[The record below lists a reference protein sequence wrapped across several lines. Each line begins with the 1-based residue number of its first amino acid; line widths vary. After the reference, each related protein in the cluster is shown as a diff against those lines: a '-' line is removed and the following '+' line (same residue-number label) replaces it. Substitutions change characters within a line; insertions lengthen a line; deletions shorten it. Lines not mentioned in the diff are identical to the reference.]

1 MEESNPSELSITG
14 LETADH
20 TVPADVLL
28 RTLDHLQ
35 RIVFLIAAAEEKR
48 SIGDRLAWSQ
58 EFRRRNSLRCGVPK
72 ESSYAIPLSFARSG
86 SLFERSG
93 EPTPLDRSLGI
104 LQSAARGAWEEL
116 QRAIPNHK
124 YFSRVMNELEAMLPR
139 PGDRWKLALK
149 TGGQTVEV
157 DSRTYRAVRDF
168 ISPDVAED
176 AVMTVTGDLVRVDIP
191 ARKVVIRYQPT
202 GREIPCHCEES
213 AMERVLEN
221 WSEPIQVSGRYT
233 VDSKGHPVR
242 LTNVTRVSPV
252 DLSPMTFDQVDWLG
266 RRIIINPPLMLEP
279 SMDEDSGQ
287 LYLLVD
293 DELGIHVFART
304 REEVADELAEQVLF
318 QWDTY
323 ALESPENLSQG
334 AKRLRQ
340 GLLARMREDGLAT

>member
-1 MEESNPSELSITG
+1 
-14 LETADH
+14 
-20 TVPADVLL
+20 
-28 RTLDHLQ
+28 
-35 RIVFLIAAAEEKR
+35 
-48 SIGDRLAWSQ
+48 
-58 EFRRRNSLRCGVPK
+58 
-72 ESSYAIPLSFARSG
+72 
-86 SLFERSG
+86 
-93 EPTPLDRSLGI
+93 
-104 LQSAARGAWEEL
+104 
-116 QRAIPNHK
+116 
-124 YFSRVMNELEAMLPR
+124 
-139 PGDRWKLALK
+139 
-149 TGGQTVEV
+149 
-157 DSRTYRAVRDF
+157 
-168 ISPDVAED
+168 
-176 AVMTVTGDLVRVDIP
+176 MTVTGDLVRVEIP

-213 AMERVLEN
+213 AIESVLEN
-221 WSEPIQVSGRYT
+221 WPEPIQVSGRYT

-252 DLSPMTFDQVDWLG
+252 DLSPMTFDQVYWLG
-266 RRIIINPPLMLEP
+266 RLIIINPPLMLEP

-323 ALESPENLSQG
+323 ALKSPENLSQG